1 MGEDS
6 PGPSDAP
13 RLSETQRKTGVRH
26 LVLAFFV
33 VFMLIFTLALCS
45 GPR

>member
-1 MGEDS
+1 MDEDS
-6 PGPSDAP
+6 PPPPDAP
-13 RLSETQRKTGVRH
+13 RLTEAQRKTGARH
-26 LVLAFFV
+26 LLLAFFV

>member
-6 PGPSDAP
+6 PAPPDAP
-13 RLSETQRKTGVRH
+13 RLSEAQRKTGARH
-26 LVLAFFV
+26 LVLAFFI